1 MRSLAPLRRRHREA
15 PLAGHVGC
23 PAKDE
28 NLRRERRARGERC
41 ELDRAVMPRTRRHHM
56 QC

>member
-28 NLRRERRARGERC
+28 NLRRERRARGERR